1 MVYSPVQGIF
11 SLSGQIFSAG
21 NSLVLLSTSAYKRE
35 AYDDFRKSNS
45 KKKERLISVYIKHL

>member
-1 MVYSPVQGIF
+1 MYILQYRVY
-11 SLSGQIFSAG
+11 SLSGQIFFAG

>member
-1 MVYSPVQGIF
+1 MVYSPVHGIF

-35 AYDDFRKSNS
+35 AQF
-45 KKKERLISVYIKHL
+45 KEKGEAN